1 MAAAFLRKPD
11 LLGRMRDTTRNGKE
25 TAAKLFKIHKNSL
38 HHGDDAKHR
47 AASAPDAFRAFQPR

>member
-11 LLGRMRDTTRNGKE
+11 LSGRMRDTTRNGKE

-47 AASAPDAFRAFQPR
+47 AATAPDAF